1 VGDHGGGAAFCLAN
15 NIHMKAGGIP
25 KIQQGRK
32 AECITASF
40 GTQLLAKM
48 IYNFTGLIVLR
59 AT

>member
-1 VGDHGGGAAFCLAN
+1 VGDHGCGAAFCAAN
-15 NIHMKAGGIP
+15 NIHLQAGRSP

-32 AECITASF
+32 AECIAASF